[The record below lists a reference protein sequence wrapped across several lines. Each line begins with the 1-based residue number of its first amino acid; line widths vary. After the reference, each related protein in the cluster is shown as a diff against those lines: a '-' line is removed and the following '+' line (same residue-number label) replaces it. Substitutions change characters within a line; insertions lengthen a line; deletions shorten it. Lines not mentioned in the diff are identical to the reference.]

1 MRVPFPVL
9 LSVVTIGSL
18 LLTGCQPDP
27 IHFDDNPIPHYDGVP
42 TVIVDAYLT
51 RVFIDLIGRE
61 PLTEEL
67 TTERAALREGNLLL
81 DSRLELVDR
90 LMGADTSYLPFYQR
104 KLSNDLSGRFLDGA
118 SWESMEG
125 EVEFLRG
132 LAAQDSLQG
141 NLSGYVYHTDLA
153 ERMQAALDGV
163 EAWGNA
169 EIAWREVCKRYCY
182 NTFYDDLNMNSFNFI
197 HATFDDLFGRNP
209 TEAEFE
215 QAYAAVEYSSPAVL
229 MGSSILNKEEFLM
242 ALVQDS
248 EFDEGA
254 IRWWGEHLLIRPITT
269 AEVSAWRTLVG
280 PSVNIQALQRI
291 LITSDEYAD
300 FE

>member
-1 MRVPFPVL
+1 MRIRFSVIL
-9 LSVVTIGSL
+9 LTLSAGAL
-18 LLTGCQPDP
+18 LLEGCQPEE
-27 IHFDDNPIPHYDGVP
+27 IRIADNPVPHYEGVP

-61 PLTEEL
+61 PLIDEL
-67 TTERAALREGNLLL
+67 TSERAALRADNLSLL
-81 DSRLELVDR
+81 SRLDLVDR
-90 LMGADTSYLPFYQR
+90 LMGEDLGYLPHYQR

-132 LAAQDSLQG
+132 LATQDSLQG
-141 NLSGYVYHTDLA
+141 NMTGYVHHTDLA
-153 ERMQAALDGV
+153 DRMEAALDSV
-163 EAWGNA
+163 EEWKQGG
-169 EIAWREVCKRYCY
+169 ITWRDVCQRYCY

-215 QAYAAVEYSSPAVL
+215 QAYAAVEYSSPAVM
-229 MGSSILNKEEFLM
+229 MGIAISNKEEYLS
-242 ALVQDS
+242 ALVQDG
-248 EFDEGA
+248 EFEEGA

-269 AEVSAWRTLVG
+269 AEVSAWRNVVG
-280 PSVNIQALQRI
+280 PSVDIQALQRI
-291 LITSDEYAD
+291 VITSDEYAD

>member
-1 MRVPFPVL
+1 MRVRFPSL
-9 LSVVTIGSL
+9 PCALIAGSL
-18 LLTGCQPDP
+18 LISGCQPDDVR
-27 IHFDDNPIPHYDGVP
+27 FEDNPVPYYDGVP

-67 TTERAALREGNLLL
+67 TAEREALRAGNLEL
-81 DSRLELVDR
+81 DSRLELVQR
-90 LMGADTSYLPFYQR
+90 LMGSDPQYLPHYQR
-104 KLSNDLSGRFLDGA
+104 KLSNDLSARFLDGA
-118 SWESMEG
+118 SWESMVG
-125 EVEFLRG
+125 EVQFLRG
-132 LAAQDSLQG
+132 LATQDSLQG
-141 NLSGYVYHTDLA
+141 NTAGYVHFTDLA
-153 ERMQAALDGV
+153 NRMEAALDGV
-163 EAWGNA
+163 EEWGND
-169 EIAWREVCKRYCY
+169 EISWREVSQRYCY

-215 QAYAAVEYSSPAVL
+215 QAYTAVEYSSPAVL
-229 MGSSILNKEEFLM
+229 MGTGISNKEEFLT
-242 ALVQDS
+242 ALVQDG

-269 AEVSAWRTLVG
+269 AEVSAWRTVVG
-280 PSVNIQALQRI
+280 PAVDIQALQRI